1 MSSRNAS
8 VSTSSQL
15 PAAAR
20 NASQSSFDLL
30 DERDEEIGLKATSSP
45 SPFSITIDSPSL
57 RTRSMMPARSWEN
70 SSNEIRFDT
79 SVIASPPV
87 NETLYHAEQG
97 VVTKRHLSSV

>member
-20 NASQSSFDLL
+20 NASQSSSDLF

-57 RTRSMMPARSWEN
+57 STRSMIPARLWEN

-79 SVIASPPV
+79 SGIASPPV
-87 NETLYHAEQG
+87 NEILYHDGQG
-97 VVTKRHLSSV
+97 VMPMRHL